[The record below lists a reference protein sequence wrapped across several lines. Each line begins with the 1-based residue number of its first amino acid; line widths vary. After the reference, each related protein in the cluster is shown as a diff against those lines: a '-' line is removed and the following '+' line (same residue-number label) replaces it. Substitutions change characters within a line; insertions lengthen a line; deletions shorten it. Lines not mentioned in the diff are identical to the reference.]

1 MASRTGRLSRALATV
16 PGSARRGDIVL
27 AALLTPVLLVA
38 TAGAHWHGHRPAG
51 VAGYLLVVAA
61 GAGLAWRRAA
71 PTTVLL
77 WAFACTMTYSA
88 LGYAGGPVYVALI
101 IAFVTAVQH
110 GDRRVAY
117 AVLAAGFVVSAYLI
131 PLLTEGRI
139 ASLTSQ
145 AALAGW
151 LLALAALPELARVAG
166 RARIE
171 QARRHAGEERLRMA
185 QDLHDVLAHQLAL
198 ITVQANAGLAM
209 LHRQP
214 DRAGESLEA
223 IKQAGNSALAELR
236 GVLDMLRTGEFSGG
250 PGRAGVVPPARGS
263 APRRPTPLLSRA
275 ADTQALI
282 DGARAAGLAVR
293 YDDSGLDRPLP
304 ATADAAAYRVVQEG
318 LTNAVR
324 HAGPGSGVVVGAHRA
339 DGTLTVQ
346 IADDGRGTPAR
357 ATLPTAA
364 PGGRGLR
371 GMAERVGALGGTLQA
386 GQRPGG
392 GFVVTARIP
401 LGGQP

>member
-77 WAFACTMTYSA
+77 WAFACTMTYGA

-139 ASLTSQ
+139 GSLTSQ

-151 LLALAALPELARVAG
+151 LAALAALPELARVAG
-166 RARIE
+166 RARVE

-198 ITVQANAGLAM
+198 ITVS
-209 LHRQP
+209 P
-214 DRAGESLEA
+214 C
-223 IKQAGNSALAELR
+223 
-236 GVLDMLRTGEFSGG
+236 
-250 PGRAGVVPPARGS
+250 
-263 APRRPTPLLSRA
+263 RPTPGWPCCTGSRTGPASRWRRSSRPATPRWPSCA
-275 ADTQALI
+275 ACWTCC
-282 DGARAAGLAVR
+282 ARANSRG
-293 YDDSGLDRPLP
+293 GP
-304 ATADAAAYRVVQEG
+304 AEPGSSPPQAAARRG
-318 LTNAVR
+318 
-324 HAGPGSGVVVGAHRA
+324 GPR
-339 DGTLTVQ
+339 
-346 IADDGRGTPAR
+346 RCCPAP
-357 ATLPTAA
+357 PT
-364 PGGRGLR
+364 RR
-371 GMAERVGALGGTLQA
+371 R
-386 GQRPGG
+386 
-392 GFVVTARIP
+392 
-401 LGGQP
+401 